1 MVHAYEK
8 ENFVKKA
15 IWMTAAAL
23 LLGLSAVLASAANK
37 SGEAGTSSARA
48 APVPAVTDAWA
59 RATVPGQPVG
69 AAYMKIS
76 SPTDVTLIKAETT
89 AAKSVEVHGM
99 EHQNGVMRMRA
110 LGPLQVASGTTVE
123 LAPGG
128 THLMLLGLNKP
139 LKAGE
144 TLQLKMTFARA
155 GQAATLLVVD
165 LPIRP
170 VGK

>member
-1 MVHAYEK
+1 
-8 ENFVKKA
+8 
-15 IWMTAAAL
+15 
-23 LLGLSAVLASAANK
+23 
-37 SGEAGTSSARA
+37 
-48 APVPAVTDAWA
+48 
-59 RATVPGQPVG
+59 
-69 AAYMKIS
+69 MKIS

-89 AAKSVEVHGM
+89 VAKTVEVHGM
-99 EHQNGVMRMRA
+99 DHQNGVMHMRA
-110 LGPLQVASGTTVE
+110 LGSLQVASGTTVE

>member
-1 MVHAYEK
+1 
-8 ENFVKKA
+8 
-15 IWMTAAAL
+15 
-23 LLGLSAVLASAANK
+23 
-37 SGEAGTSSARA
+37 
-48 APVPAVTDAWA
+48 
-59 RATVPGQPVG
+59 
-69 AAYMKIS
+69 
-76 SPTDVTLIKAETT
+76 
-89 AAKSVEVHGM
+89 M

-110 LGPLQVASGTTVE
+110 LGPLQVAAGTTVE

-155 GQAATLLVVD
+155 GQTTTVLVVD

-170 VGK
+170 VGQ